1 MPEAERMLP
10 QEIIRRKR
18 DGEVLS
24 TEEILF
30 FSKGIGDGSISEGQ
44 IAAFAMAVYFKGMT
58 LPERVTLTEGMRDSG
73 EVLSWPGMDGPI
85 IDKHSTGGVGDNVSL
100 MLGPLVA
107 ACGGYVPMIS
117 GRGLGHTGG
126 TLDKLDSIPGYTTMP
141 NNAQFREVVK
151 GCGVAII
158 GQTGDLAPADK
169 RFYAT
174 RDITATVESIDLIT
188 ASILSKKLAAG
199 LDALVMDVKTGSGAF
214 MKEYADALAL
224 AESIVGVA
232 NGAGVKTSAL
242 VTDMNEP
249 LAGSAGNALEVADA
263 ISFLRG
269 EGERSRLET
278 VVMSLSA
285 ELLVL
290 GGLAADRDEAKRNLK
305 SALDTGKAAEVFSKM
320 VAGLGGPSD
329 LVERPSEY
337 LPVAPIRRDVT
348 GTHDGW
354 VQKIDTRELGI
365 TVLEL
370 GGGRTRAEDAIDYS
384 VGLSGIAELG
394 QRIGKGDL
402 LAQVHAQS
410 EDDFALAQAKIRKAV
425 TISEEQASGQPV
437 VYELV
442 S

>member
-1 MPEAERMLP
+1 MP
-10 QEIIRRKR
+10 
-18 DGEVLS
+18 S
-24 TEEILF
+24 
-30 FSKGIGDGSISEGQ
+30 S
-44 IAAFAMAVYFKGMT
+44 
-58 LPERVTLTEGMRDSG
+58 
-73 EVLSWPGMDGPI
+73 
-85 IDKHSTGGVGDNVSL
+85 
-100 MLGPLVA
+100 
-107 ACGGYVPMIS
+107 
-117 GRGLGHTGG
+117 
-126 TLDKLDSIPGYTTMP
+126 
-141 NNAQFREVVK
+141 AQFREVVK
-151 GCGVAII
+151 GSGVAII

-224 AESIVGVA
+224 AKSIVGVA

-249 LAGSAGNALEVADA
+249 LAGSAGNALEVAEA

-290 GGLAADRDEAKRNLK
+290 GGLAENRDEAKRNLK

-320 VAGLGGPSD
+320 VAGLGGPAD

-337 LPVAPIRRDVT
+337 LPIAPVRKDVT
-348 GTHDGW
+348 AEREGW
-354 VQKIDTRELGI
+354 VQTIETRELGI
-365 TVLEL
+365 AVLEL
-370 GGGRTRAEDAIDYS
+370 GGGRRRSEDGIDYS
-384 VGLSGIAELG
+384 VGISDIAELG
-394 QRIGKGDL
+394 QRVEKGDL

-410 EDDFALAQAKIRKAV
+410 EDDFSQAEKRVREAI
-425 TISEEQASGQPV
+425 TFSETQSSGQPV
-437 VYELV
+437 VYEVV
-442 S
+442 SEVDC